1 MNILDSKKT
10 CKTVNESKT
19 ANMKQTKEY
28 PATHSMSTAWY
39 VADEDGNVGIMDFNE
54 NGPVPWQTEQT
65 CIEDLILEHWED
77 YQNKQKLPIELTD
90 EQIDDLM
97 STPYSPEKEETWWD
111 CVIQIDTTKVDE
123 FLKLANNS
131 DFRLECCLS
140 ETRGLYSIDANHC
153 TSETPKEGLYQIL
166 KDSTLQKMLD
176 QKIILQVFKQQDYWM
191 NVEWADEKVV
201 HTKEFEKAPYYI
213 FHQPYWT
220 GFLPECMN
228 VPEHPVKLYQLPEK
242 LRRRVL
248 RLPVKFKETKNFQI
262 AEWHPCSV
270 STGYNSPTEV
280 VDGCEYEML
289 PLTNGNQAYL
299 CTEIILPSIFIHYCS
314 EREKYDCSE
323 CEYHCHACEDHCFT
337 NKPTV
342 LSITNPFEEW
352 DYSRQ
357 IKSDPIFPH
366 SIWVPFLPKIPL
378 KLKNKPNCW
387 TNDGWQHY
395 VSLEDIRKHVSGRRL
410 LDLFQKN
417 RQWLE
422 DQVARFNP
430 RVILISGAAEAIMRA
445 VYPFGQNQITING
458 TAYPMYLLSEVE
470 SHREEIERLASLS
483 YQGKLIP
490 HIISVEEMERI
501 KQEEND

>member
-1 MNILDSKKT
+1 
-10 CKTVNESKT
+10 
-19 ANMKQTKEY
+19 MKQTKEY

-39 VADEDGNVGIMDFNE
+39 VADEDDNVGIMDFNE
-54 NGPVPWQTEQT
+54 NGPVPWQIEQT
-65 CIEDLILEHWED
+65 CIEDLILGHWED
-77 YQNKQKLPIELTD
+77 YQNNQKIPIELTD
-90 EQIDDLM
+90 DQIDDLM

-123 FLKLANNS
+123 FLELANNS

-153 TSETPKEGLYQIL
+153 TSETQIEGQYQIL
-166 KDSTLQKMLD
+166 ETSSLKKMLD
-176 QKIILQVFKQQDYWM
+176 KKIILQVFKKQDYWM
-191 NVEWADEKVV
+191 EDEWVDEKVV
-201 HTKEFEKAPYYI
+201 HTKEFDNAPYYI

-220 GFLPECMN
+220 GELPVCMN
-228 VPEHPVKLYQLPEK
+228 VPEHPVKLDQLPEK

-248 RLPVKFKETKNFQI
+248 CLPVKFKETKNFQI

-270 STGYNSPTEV
+270 STGYDSPTEV
-280 VDGCEYEML
+280 VDGCEYELL
-289 PLTNGNQAYL
+289 PLTNDNQAYL

-314 EREKYDCSE
+314 EREKYDCTE
-323 CEYHCHACEDHCFT
+323 CEYYCRTCEDHCFT

-342 LSITNPFEEW
+342 LSITNPLEEW

-357 IKSDPIFPH
+357 IKSDFLIPF
-366 SIWVPFLPKIPL
+366 SIWLSFLPKIPY
-378 KLKNKPNCW
+378 KIRCTPSQWSSQKYESWPSKK
-387 TNDGWQHY
+387 
-395 VSLEDIRKHVSGRRL
+395 DIRKHLSGHRL
-410 LDLFQKN
+410 LELFRKN
-417 RQWLE
+417 KQWLE

-445 VYPFGQNQITING
+445 VYSFGQNQITVNG
-458 TAYPMYLLSEVE
+458 TAYPMYLLSEME
-470 SHREEIERLASLS
+470 SHREEIERLASLP
-483 YQGKLIP
+483 YQGKHIP

>member
-1 MNILDSKKT
+1 
-10 CKTVNESKT
+10 
-19 ANMKQTKEY
+19 MKQTKEY
-28 PATHSMSTAWY
+28 PATHSMDTAWY
-39 VADEDGNVGIMDFNE
+39 IADEDGNVGIVDFND
-54 NGPVPWQTEQT
+54 NGPVPWQAEQT
-65 CIEDLILEHWED
+65 SVEELVFGHEED
-77 YQNKQKLPIELTD
+77 YKTKEYILVELTN
-90 EQIDDLM
+90 EQIDELM
-97 STPYSPEKEETWWD
+97 LTPHSPEEEDLWLD
-111 CVIQIDTTKVDE
+111 CIIQIDAEKENE
-123 FLKLANNS
+123 FLELAKNP
-131 DFRLECCLS
+131 DFDLEFCVS
-140 ETRGLYSIDANHC
+140 KERGLYSIDAYHC
-153 TSETPKEGLYQIL
+153 TSETQKDGKYQIL
-166 KDSTLQKMLD
+166 ESSSLKKMLD
-176 QKIILQVFKQQDYWM
+176 KKIILQVFRKQDFWM
-191 NVEWADEKVV
+191 NDEWKDEKVI
-201 HTKEFEKAPYYI
+201 HTKVFDTAPYYI

-228 VPEHPVKLYQLPEK
+228 VPEHPVKLEQLPEK

-314 EREKYDCSE
+314 EREKYACTE
-323 CEYHCHACEDHCFT
+323 CGRECHSWTDHCFT
-337 NKPTV
+337 ANPTLLV
-342 LSITNPFEEW
+342 ITHPLENW
-352 DYSRQ
+352 NYDRQ
-357 IKSDPIFPH
+357 IKSDFLIPF
-366 SIWVPFLPKIPL
+366 SIWLSFLPKIPY
-378 KLKNKPNCW
+378 KIRCTPSQWSSHKYESWPSEK
-387 TNDGWQHY
+387 
-395 VSLEDIRKHVSGRRL
+395 DIRKHVSGRRL

-430 RVILISGAAEAIMRA
+430 RVILISGAAEAIMAA

-470 SHREEIERLASLS
+470 SHREEIERLASLP
-483 YQGKLIP
+483 YQGKNIP